1 MSKHVRKTEPLETL
15 EGLLVDYE
23 KIEPLLAE
31 GEAKGR
37 IWALNRAVSY
47 WQSEP
52 DIVAPVP
59 LDEDIYALHRVMF
72 EHIFAWAGKPRT
84 KDKGPGGIVHVPFYE
99 VRQQLKLRFKNLN
112 FRISGHK
119 VEEVNIDFAAEIIA
133 QAHHDFEYVHPFTDT
148 NGRMGRT
155 LDHYI
160 LWYTLGIVGIDLYT
174 SPQILYF
181 PDEEYEKMY
190 FMALKEADNSGDLSL
205 LTAFYKDRIDAAI
218 EEVEERVSRE

>member
-15 EGLLVDYE
+15 EGLLVDYGE
-23 KIEPLLAE
+23 IEPYLAE

-47 WQSEP
+47 WQAEP
-52 DIVAPVP
+52 DTVASIPS
-59 LDEDIYALHRVMF
+59 DEDIYTLHRVMF
-72 EHIFAWAGKPRT
+72 EHIFEWAGKPRT

-99 VRQQLKLRFKNLN
+99 VRQQLRFRFENLN
-112 FRISGHK
+112 FRVSKHRA
-119 VEEVNIDFAAEIIA
+119 EEVDIDFAAEIIA

-148 NGRMGRT
+148 NGRTGRM

-160 LWYTLGIVGIDLYT
+160 LWYTLGIVGVDLYT

-190 FMALKEADNSGDLSL
+190 SQALKDADNSSDLSL
-205 LTAFYKDRIDAAI
+205 LTAFYKGRIGAAI
-218 EEVEERVSRE
+218 REVAGIL